1 LKIARDIED
10 AKIEGLVLEYIGI
23 AYAKVGDYPKAI
35 NYLQQELKVA
45 RKLKDR
51 DKEGNALG
59 KLGNVYQ

>member
-35 NYLQQELKVA
+35 NYLQQELKA
-45 RKLKDR
+45 HGNLKTVTR
-51 DKEGNALG
+51 R
-59 KLGNVYQ
+59 VMR